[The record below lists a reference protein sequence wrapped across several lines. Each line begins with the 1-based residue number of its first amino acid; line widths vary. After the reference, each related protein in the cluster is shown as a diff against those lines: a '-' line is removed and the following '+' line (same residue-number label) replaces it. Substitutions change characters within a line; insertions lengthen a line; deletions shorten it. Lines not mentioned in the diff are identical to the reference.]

1 MTRQEKVR
9 TRQPKSKD
17 SFKYGVRLSKF
28 AQSLSREWRK
38 LDLPK
43 SGAPVVVAASGGADS
58 SALLFALDELI
69 QRNKLQ
75 IDLIVAHLNHKL
87 RRKASDADARWV
99 RAVGKQ
105 LGHQVVT
112 ASVDVKRRA
121 AKSGDNLEQAARKA
135 RYEFLIKT
143 AKAKKA
149 KFVLT
154 AHTMDDQ
161 AETVLLNL
169 LRGTGP
175 EGLTGIEVTR
185 PIEPGGN
192 VVLARPLLL
201 WASRADT
208 ASYCRER
215 SIDFRVDEMNSDETL
230 TRVRVRRQL
239 LPLLKT
245 FNPKF
250 VERLSH
256 TIGILREDNLTLDAA
271 ASRLLELSSNHQH
284 QSGRKQQ
291 PTSLRADLLR
301 LAPPALRRRALR
313 LWLAR
318 VRGDLRQLDS
328 AHIFAIEKLLVST
341 GSGRLVEL
349 PGRSRVSRKDGL
361 IHFHAAK
368 SKRGART

>member
-1 MTRQEKVR
+1 LLHER
-9 TRQPKSKD
+9 
-17 SFKYGVRLSKF
+17 
-28 AQSLSREWRK
+28 RK
-38 LDLPK
+38 LDLSQ
-43 SGAPVVVAASGGADS
+43 SGAPVVVAVSGGADS
-58 SALLFALDELI
+58 SALLFALDELVKSE
-69 QRNKLQ
+69 KLK

-87 RRKASDADARWV
+87 RGQASDADARWV
-99 RAVGKQ
+99 RALAKQ

-121 AKSGDNLEQAARKA
+121 AKSGDNLEQAARKT

-149 KFVLT
+149 GVVLT

-185 PIEPGGN
+185 PIESGSN
-192 VVLARPLLL
+192 VVLARPLLH
-201 WASRADT
+201 WATRGDT
-208 ASYCRER
+208 ESYCRDHD
-215 SIDFRVDEMNSDETL
+215 IDFRVDEMNADETL

-256 TIGILREDNLTLDAA
+256 TIGILREDNLALDAA
-271 ASRLLELSSNHQH
+271 ASRLLDLSSDHQR
-284 QSGRKQQ
+284 QSVRKHQ

-301 LAPPALRRRALR
+301 FAPPALRRRALR

-328 AHIFAIEKLLVST
+328 AHIFAIEKLLAST

-349 PGRSRVSRKDGL
+349 PGQSQVSRKDGL

-368 SKRGART
+368 SKRGGRT

>member
-1 MTRQEKVR
+1 MTRQERVR
-9 TRQPKSKD
+9 KRQQNSSRAIKHEA
-17 SFKYGVRLSKF
+17 RLSAF
-28 AQSLSREWRK
+28 ARSLLREWRK
-38 LDLPK
+38 LGLPQ
-43 SGAPVVVAASGGADS
+43 SSAPVVVAVSGGADS
-58 SALLFALDELI
+58 STLLLALDELV
-69 QRNKLQ
+69 QSEKLK
-75 IDLIVAHLNHKL
+75 INPIVAHLNHKI
-87 RRKASDADARWV
+87 RGKASDADARWV
-99 RAVGKQ
+99 RRLAKQ

-112 ASVDVKRRA
+112 AAIDVKKRA
-121 AKSGDNLEQAARKA
+121 VRSGDNLEQAARRA
-135 RYEFLIKT
+135 RYEFLTKT

-175 EGLTGIEVTR
+175 DGLAGIDVTR
-185 PIEPGGN
+185 VLTSGSDI
-192 VVLARPLLL
+192 VLARPLLS
-201 WASRADT
+201 WATRADT
-208 ASYCRER
+208 ESYGREHA
-215 SIDFRVDEMNSDETL
+215 IDFRVDETNADETR

-250 VERLSH
+250 VERLIH
-256 TIGILREDNLTLDAA
+256 TIEILREDNLALDAA
-271 ASRLLELSSNHQH
+271 AVRLLDLSSDQLRRN
-284 QSGRKQQ
+284 RR

-301 LAPPALRRRALR
+301 FAPPALRRRALR

-318 VRGDLRQLDS
+318 VRGNLRRLDS
-328 AHIFAIEKLLVST
+328 AHIFAIEKLLAST

-349 PGRSRVSRKDGL
+349 PGQSTVSRKDGL

-368 SKRGART
+368 SKRHART